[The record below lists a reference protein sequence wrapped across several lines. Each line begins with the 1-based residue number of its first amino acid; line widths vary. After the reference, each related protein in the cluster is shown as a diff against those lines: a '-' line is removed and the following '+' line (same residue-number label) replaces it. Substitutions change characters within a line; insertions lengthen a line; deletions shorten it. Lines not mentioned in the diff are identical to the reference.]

1 MLLLIPVGCNTGVT
15 GNTPFLWVL
24 GGYIEIK
31 KHKLIDLSICL
42 NEKCVWSTRPPII
55 GCGWQETNAG
65 NGVVFSIWGRSYGA
79 FLQSKLRVYLWE
91 NPLVLLLVKGSCSWW
106 IMIIQHLKNR
116 SNMIIFFSHLCSFQ
130 ASISKSINLFI
141 PNQLASLNLRCIAP
155 KLPWHGLVECWW
167 ADWSVPL
174 AHLVVTD
181 LSDPPN
187 PRREADHL
195 LMKIGVN
202 TTMGWFHI
210 PWSEPICCRISGMSL
225 RMV

>member
-1 MLLLIPVGCNTGVT
+1 MCA
-15 GNTPFLWVL
+15 
-24 GGYIEIK
+24 
-31 KHKLIDLSICL
+31 
-42 NEKCVWSTRPPII
+42 WSTRPPII
-55 GCGWQETNAG
+55 GCGWQETNAR

-91 NPLVLLLVKGSCSWW
+91 NPLALLLVKGSCSWW

-116 SNMIIFFSHLCSFQ
+116 SNMIIFFSHLCTFQ

-187 PRREADHL
+187 PRRGSRSSSDEDWSQYHHGMVSYSMIWTDLLQNFWYVIADGL
-195 LMKIGVN
+195 GL
-202 TTMGWFHI
+202 
-210 PWSEPICCRISGMSL
+210 
-225 RMV
+225 